1 MGIFK
6 EHLSDLLSLPK
17 EIMLNLPQITL
28 IGYQE
33 ISIENY
39 KNIIELTSE
48 QVRINTSSG
57 TLLVAGQGLLL
68 RSLTSEHLILS
79 GNILK
84 LEYLL

>member
-6 EHLSDLLSLPK
+6 EQLSELLSLPK
-17 EIMLNLPQITL
+17 EIILNLPQITL

-57 TLLVAGQGLLL
+57 ILLVAGQELLL
-68 RSLTSEHLILS
+68 KSLTSEHLILS

>member
-6 EHLSDLLSLPK
+6 QQLSELLSLPK
-17 EIMLNLPQITL
+17 EVILNLPQITI

-33 ISIENY
+33 INIENY

-48 QVRINTSSG
+48 KVRINTSSG
-57 TLLVAGQGLLL
+57 ILLVAGHDLLL
-68 RSLTSEHLILS
+68 KSLTSENLILS